1 MCAAGLTT
9 DEREAVESG
18 YKTGVLNIL
27 MATSTLAVGVN
38 LPAQRVIIRDTL
50 VGNVP
55 VSIIAMYTLVYRRR
69 VMMVVVV
76 PAVGCSALSANGWP
90 CGQGPR

>member
-18 YKTGVLNIL
+18 YKTGVLSIL

-55 VSIIAMYTLVYRRR
+55 VSIIALCALLCRHR
-69 VMMVVVV
+69 VM
-76 PAVGCSALSANGWP
+76 LLL
-90 CGQGPR
+90 